1 MRALLIAVIVALLAV
16 PAYAQKKTDEEK
28 KQEERQRAQEHER
41 YRASADRIPDAQKSP
56 DPWGNMRDV
65 SKPETKAK
73 PATVKPTPKQ

>member
-16 PAYAQKKTDEEK
+16 PAYAQKKTDDEK
-28 KQEERQRAQEHER
+28 KREAAEDALNHER
-41 YRASADRIPDAQKSP
+41 YRASADRIPAQKP
-56 DPWGNMRDV
+56 ADPWGNMRDV